1 MEEEPAASN
10 TTYQQDQASLVMEM
24 QDKDQ
29 PLSINSSF
37 KQLIFQ

>member
-10 TTYQQDQASLVMEM
+10 TTYQQDQSSLVMEM
-24 QDKDQ
+24 EDKDQ
-29 PLSINSSF
+29 PLSFNSSF